1 MHVLYFTFQGNH
13 GTLRG
18 KLAESA
24 VQVSNRLRERYGD
37 NITSLKPHM
46 ASSMIV
52 ALRLAGHLP
61 DTIMSDFK
69 TNKSYT
75 VVDYLKSHLDKEMAK
90 NKTISDLTPGRIA
103 YIFQAVSALCYDP
116 ENFFGHNLTDALA
129 KAFEEISFQHL
140 SCRNDFEYALVALT
154 VCHNLGSKISPNFT
168 NSILYKIDKHDFSN
182 HNIPD
187 TLAMAVMTL
196 SCLKRNVM
204 KNEFEWGPKVDEH
217 IERHLENFTK
227 ALRQQ
232 KDGQWN
238 AQSKG
243 LVVQVGDYVACSDV
257 GGGRN

>member
-1 MHVLYFTFQGNH
+1 MYVLYFIFQGNH
-13 GTLRG
+13 STLHG

-24 VQVSNRLRERYGD
+24 VQVSNRLRELYGD
-37 NITSLKPHM
+37 NVTFLEPYM

-52 ALRLAGHLP
+52 ALRLAGHMP

-69 TNKSYT
+69 TNESYT
-75 VVDYLKSHLDKEMAK
+75 VVDYLKSHLDDQTTQ
-90 NKTISDLTPGRIA
+90 NKAISDLKPGHIA
-103 YIFQAVSALCYDP
+103 YMFQAVSALCYDP

-129 KAFEEISFQHL
+129 KAFEEISSQHL
-140 SCRNDFEYALVALT
+140 SCRNEFEYALVALT
-154 VCHNLGSKISPNFT
+154 VCHNLGSKIPPDFT
-168 NSILYKIDKHDFSN
+168 ESILSKIDKLDFSN
-182 HNIPD
+182 HNMPD